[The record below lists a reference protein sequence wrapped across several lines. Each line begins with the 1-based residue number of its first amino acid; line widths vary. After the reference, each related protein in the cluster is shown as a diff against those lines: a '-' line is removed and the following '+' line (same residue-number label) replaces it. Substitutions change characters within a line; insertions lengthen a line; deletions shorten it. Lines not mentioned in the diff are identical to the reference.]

1 MMPGGKFGLTNG
13 VGIPPVFC
21 VSADKSLNFRL
32 KHFTPIP
39 KANDSEKTVMNSS
52 SSVLP
57 HYAKRDYD
65 YHYFSSKQQNA
76 KLFTLSCEMKDRLLL
91 QQHHFILCYAGW
103 CSTAPHSHLM
113 VHRVVMKL
121 WFVIFLQLHCC
132 KTCRILTAQTQCCFR
147 TWIRCLEPLNWKRY
161 KKLARLALKVG
172 FQASRQAF
180 QDNEKVSPFAV

>member
-1 MMPGGKFGLTNG
+1 MDEKLIMVLVLMPGGKFGLTNG

-91 QQHHFILCYAGW
+91 LQQQHHFILCCYAG
-103 CSTAPHSHLM
+103 CSTLTFDGPQSCHE
-113 VHRVVMKL
+113 VVICHFSSASL
-121 WFVIFLQLHCC
+121 LQNMSN
-132 KTCRILTAQTQCCFR
+132 FDSS
-147 TWIRCLEPLNWKRY
+147 N
-161 KKLARLALKVG
+161 
-172 FQASRQAF
+172 
-180 QDNEKVSPFAV
+180 AVLL

>member
-1 MMPGGKFGLTNG
+1 MKNWLVLFQNCIEGEKRKPQQQLISVIFRHTYMMPGGKFGLTNG

-57 HYAKRDYD
+57 HYAKRERDY
-65 YHYFSSKQQNA
+65 YYFSSKQQNA

-91 QQHHFILCYAGW
+91 QQHITSFSAMLAD
-103 CSTAPHSHLM
+103 AP
-113 VHRVVMKL
+113 
-121 WFVIFLQLHCC
+121 QLHTHIWWSTELSWSCD
-132 KTCRILTAQTQCCFR
+132 LSFFFSFTAAKHVEFWQ
-147 TWIRCLEPLNWKRY
+147 LN
-161 KKLARLALKVG
+161 
-172 FQASRQAF
+172 
-180 QDNEKVSPFAV
+180 AVLL

>member
-132 KTCRILTAQTQCCFR
+132 KTCRILTAQRSVALGLEFVAWSL
-147 TWIRCLEPLNWKRY
+147 WIRKGTKNWLDWLYSRFSSKE
-161 KKLARLALKVG
+161 AG
-172 FQASRQAF
+172 FSR
-180 QDNEKVSPFAV
+180 

>member
-57 HYAKRDYD
+57 HYAKRERETTTTLVQ
-65 YHYFSSKQQNA
+65 SSKMQNFSLWA
-76 KLFTLSCEMKDRLLL
+76 VKWRIDF
-91 QQHHFILCYAGW
+91 F
-103 CSTAPHSHLM
+103 CSSTTSFSAMLADAP
-113 VHRVVMKL
+113 
-121 WFVIFLQLHCC
+121 QLHTHIWWSTELSWSCD
-132 KTCRILTAQTQCCFR
+132 LSFFFSFTAAKHVEFWQ
-147 TWIRCLEPLNWKRY
+147 LNPV
-161 KKLARLALKVG
+161 LL
-172 FQASRQAF
+172 
-180 QDNEKVSPFAV
+180 